1 MRNSSTRLRAQ
12 TYKFGTLYSFKNNGL
27 RPEDSICADH
37 WWTELPVDK
46 PEHLIQT
53 VSRFDPHPRA
63 SSPFWLKQGPH
74 TGLGRLRD
82 ASTRLHQS
90 AGGKML

>member
-37 WWTELPVDK
+37 
-46 PEHLIQT
+46 
-53 VSRFDPHPRA
+53 
-63 SSPFWLKQGPH
+63 
-74 TGLGRLRD
+74 
-82 ASTRLHQS
+82 
-90 AGGKML
+90 